1 VIPLASSTLHAAAAL
16 FCLGWAIVALLAGRR
31 TRHAAALAA
40 AGLAGALWLGVV
52 ATQPATPLDGAAGA
66 AEVLRSVTWFGLL
79 LLLYRRA
86 GGARM
91 AGAVRRFAIAGAAL
105 AAVALASLLPGMTE
119 AIMLPSLGSPALL
132 ARLGLAVATVLLA
145 ENLYRNAD
153 EAARWH
159 VNLPCIA
166 LGSLSIIDILLYADA
181 VLGRSFSPAMLDARA
196 VLTALAMPLFAIA
209 AGRGRRLRRPIQLS
223 RDVAF
228 HGATLVVA
236 GTFLLGIGAAGEMLR
251 QLGADWS
258 RAVQISLGAA
268 VLMGLAVAAASQ
280 TARSRIRR
288 VVVDHFFA
296 ARYDYRREWLRC
308 VDTLSAGEA
317 GIEAPVRAIRA
328 IADPADSPGGTL
340 LLRDPLEAGET
351 TGAAAPRYVWAGA
364 WNMPQRPALAL
375 PADHRLI
382 GALRAGS
389 WVALLDGG
397 APEVEDAALA
407 EAFGRLWL
415 AVPLL
420 HHREG
425 LVGIVLL
432 SPPRAAFP
440 LDVETFDLLRTLG
453 QEVAMFLAERRAAE
467 RLVDQRQLQDYA
479 KRFAFV
485 AHDVKTVS
493 SQLSLLLANAE
504 DNIADP
510 EFQRDMLL
518 TVRASA
524 ERINALIAR
533 LRQPEGETGTP
544 RQIENGT
551 PRQAENG
558 APRPVENGAPRQ
570 VENGAPRPAPPPLPA
585 PSAPPSPPETVAP
598 LARLAALTAG
608 RAHPIVIAPA
618 EDIGVAAIDAAR
630 FDAAVTHLLDNA
642 IEASAP
648 GVAVSLAVR
657 RQDGGIVLDIAD
669 RGPGMTPEFVRDQL
683 FRPLA
688 TSKPQGSGIGAWQAR
703 ELLREVGGE
712 LSVLTSPGAG
722 TTMRLWLPP
731 ADAPAAGQAVSG
743 TPQASGASGAS
754 GSPQE
759 RLRA

>member
-1 VIPLASSTLHAAAAL
+1 MIPLASFTLHAAAAV
-16 FCLGWAIVALLAGRR
+16 FCLGWSIVTLLAGRGS
-31 TRHAAALAA
+31 RHATGLAA
-40 AGLAGALWLGVV
+40 APIAAALWLGLV
-52 ATQPATPLDGAAGA
+52 AASPATPLDGLAGA
-66 AEVLRSVTWFGLL
+66 AEVLRSVAWFVLL

-91 AGAVRRFAIAGAAL
+91 AAPVTRFAIGGGVLAAAAL
-105 AAVALASLLPGMTE
+105 ISLVPGLTQ
-119 AIMLPSLGSPALL
+119 AIVVPSLGSPALL

-166 LGSLSIIDILLYADA
+166 LGSVSIIDILLYADA

-280 TARSRIRR
+280 TARSRVRR
-288 VVVDHFFA
+288 LVVDHFFA

-308 VDTLSAGEA
+308 VDTLSAGEE
-317 GIEAPVRAIRA
+317 GVEAPVRAIRA
-328 IADPADSPGGTL
+328 IADPADSPAGTL
-340 LLRDPLEAGET
+340 LLRDPLEGAEA
-351 TGAAAPRYVWAGA
+351 GAAATPRYVWAGA
-364 WNMPQRPALAL
+364 WNMPQRPTLAL
-375 PADHRLI
+375 PAAHPLI
-382 GALRAGS
+382 LSLRGGN
-389 WVALLDGG
+389 WVALLEGSM
-397 APEVEDAALA
+397 AEVDDAALNDLGLGQ
-407 EAFGRLWL
+407 AFGRLWL

-420 HHREG
+420 HDREG
-425 LVGIVLL
+425 LVGVVLL
-432 SPPRAAFP
+432 GTPRAAFP

-533 LRQPEGETGTP
+533 LRQPEAET
-544 RQIENGT
+544 
-551 PRQAENG
+551 
-558 APRPVENGAPRQ
+558 GAPRQ
-570 VENGAPRPAPPPLPA
+570 AAAPLPTPAPA
-585 PSAPPSPPETVAP
+585 ETIDPV
-598 LARLAALTAG
+598 ARLATLTAG

-618 EDIGVAAIDAAR
+618 AEGVGAAAIDATR

-642 IEASAP
+642 IEASSP

-657 RQDGGIVLDIAD
+657 RQDGRIAIDITD
-669 RGPGMTPEFVRDQL
+669 QGPGMSPEFVRDQL

-731 ADAPAAGQAVSG
+731 ASV
-743 TPQASGASGAS
+743 TTASGPPHEGT
-754 GSPQE
+754 PQE